1 MTCDWNRVTL
11 GRTGLSV
18 SALGLSVGGGGLPA
32 HEIERAVER
41 GINYLYFGSLRGCS
55 MAQAVRTM
63 APRRDKLVLVV
74 QSYTRVAGL
83 LRTSLKRGLRALG
96 TDHADVLLLGWWST
110 PPPRAIL
117 DAALEAQARGLAK
130 HIMVS
135 CHDRLMFAKYIP
147 DTSYGAI
154 MLRYNASHPGAEREV
169 FPLLQTEPEKRPG
182 VVAYT
187 ATRWGDLVNPALT
200 PEGER
205 TPRGSDCYRFALTTP
220 DVNVCLTAPA
230 NASQLDEA
238 FAALD
243 RGPMDADE
251 LAWMK
256 RVGASIRARRS
267 QMSLPNPVHFVD
279 RLIDRWTG
287 GRSVEK

>member
-1 MTCDWNRVTL
+1 M
-11 GRTGLSV
+11 
-18 SALGLSVGGGGLPA
+18 SALGLSVGGGRLPA
-32 HEIERAVER
+32 PEIERAVER
-41 GINYLYFGSLRGCS
+41 GINYLYFGSLRGQS
-55 MAQAVRTM
+55 MARAVRSM
-63 APRRDKLVLVV
+63 APRRDKLVLTV

-83 LRTSLKRGLRALG
+83 LRPSLQRGLRALG
-96 TDHADVLLLGWWST
+96 TDYADVLLLGWWST
-110 PPPRAIL
+110 PPSRAIL
-117 DAALEAQARGLAK
+117 DAALDAQAKGLAK

-169 FPLLQTEPEKRPG
+169 FPLLQPEIEKRPG

-205 TPRGSDCYRFALTTP
+205 TPRGSDCYRFALTP
-220 DVNVCLTAPA
+220 PEVNVCLTAPS
-230 NASQLDEA
+230 NALQLDEA
-238 FAALD
+238 FASLD
-243 RGPMDADE
+243 RGPMDAAE

-267 QMSLPNPVHFVD
+267 QKSLPNPVHLID